1 MVRCPERRSLERFP
15 VTNMKATIS
24 VRYRFGTHHGDVV
37 DFNRFGTTVVMRRPL
52 PIRRLLF
59 VSLKYPGSR
68 LDEIVGAAHH
78 CRYSQT
84 ERFAAESVF
93 ERTRRFSST
102 ATKSNICSKRLNG
115 KLRSRSA
122 RLLHEARALLPRAQP
137 GDETQ
142 SSIS

>member
-24 VRYRFGTHHGDVV
+24 VRYRFGTHQGDVV

-52 PIRRLLF
+52 PINKPLF

-78 CRYSQT
+78 CRYSPDGTFRCGIRFRTNSPIQLDRDEVEHLLET
-84 ERFAAESVF
+84 LERKIAESLGA
-93 ERTRRFSST
+93 T
-102 ATKSNICSKRLNG
+102 AT
-115 KLRSRSA
+115 
-122 RLLHEARALLPRAQP
+122 
-137 GDETQ
+137 
-142 SSIS
+142 